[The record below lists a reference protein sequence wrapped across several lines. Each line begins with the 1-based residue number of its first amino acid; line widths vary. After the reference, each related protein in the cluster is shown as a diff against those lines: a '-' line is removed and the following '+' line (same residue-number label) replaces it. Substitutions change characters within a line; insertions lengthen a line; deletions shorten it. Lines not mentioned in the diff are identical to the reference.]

1 MTTDMAQLNNTAILE
16 PDNWFVDYSD
26 QEEPEDL
33 HIREYD
39 LTATPSDFNVAT
51 IISYI
56 EAGFFKIPGFQRNY
70 VWNIGRASRLIESL
84 ILGLPVPQIFL
95 FERGRNKFLVIDGQ
109 QRLMSIYY
117 FVKQR
122 FPRTEKRVEIRKA
135 VDTEGSLPN
144 DLLRDD
150 KYFTNFRLALT
161 ENLPNQKNK
170 FKGLTYSAL
179 DAEYRTQFDFRPIR
193 NVVVRQ
199 NNQDGDDSA
208 VYEIFERLNS
218 GGVNLRPQE
227 IRSSLYYSDFYA
239 MLNEINSSQDWRR
252 LVGSP
257 VPDLHLK
264 DLEVLLRGFA
274 MLIEREDYAPSMV
287 RFLNRFSKKA
297 QAHDSERNNYL
308 KHLFASFLDS
318 ARRLPGSAFLASDS
332 SRFNI
337 ALFEAVFVAA
347 CAPAFAAR
355 RLVVGDISADSIA
368 ELRNDP
374 EFLQAARVGTTQKSN
389 VLKRLER
396 ASRII
401 TLNGV

>member
-1 MTTDMAQLNNTAILE
+1 MTTVTTERENAAVLE
-16 PDNWFVDYSD
+16 SDDWFEDYSD
-26 QEEPEDL
+26 REEPENYP
-33 HIREYD
+33 IREYD
-39 LTATPSDFNVAT
+39 LTAIPSDFNVAT
-51 IISYI
+51 ITGYI

-70 VWNIGRASRLIESL
+70 VWNISRASRLIESL

-122 FPRTEKRVEIRKA
+122 FPRAEKRVEIRKA
-135 VDTEGSLPN
+135 VDREGSLPS
-144 DLLRDD
+144 DLLQDD
-150 KYFTNFRLALT
+150 EYFTNFRLALT
-161 ENLPNQKNK
+161 ENPPNPKNK
-170 FKGLTYSAL
+170 LNGLTYSAL
-179 DAEYRTQFDFRPIR
+179 DYEYRTQFDFRPIR

-199 NNQDGDDSA
+199 NSQDGDDSA

-227 IRSSLYYSDFYA
+227 IRSSLHYSEFYA
-239 MLNEINSSQDWRR
+239 MLNEINSSDDWRR

-257 VPDLHLK
+257 VHDLHLK

-274 MLIEREDYAPSMV
+274 MLIESESYAPSMAK
-287 RFLNRFSKKA
+287 FLNRFSKKA
-297 QAHDSERNNYL
+297 QSHDSERNDYL
-308 KHLFASFLDS
+308 KRLFASFLDS
-318 ARRLPGSAFLASDS
+318 ARRLPGRAFLASDS

-347 CAPAFAAR
+347 CAPAFADR
-355 RLVVGDISADSIA
+355 SLVAGDISADSIEA
-368 ELRNDP
+368 LRNDP
-374 EFLQAARVGTTQKSN
+374 EFQQAARVGTTQKSN

-396 ASRII
+396 AASII
-401 TLNGV
+401 TVNGV

>member
-1 MTTDMAQLNNTAILE
+1 MAQSNNATILE

-26 QEEPEDL
+26 QEEPEDH

-39 LTATPSDFNVAT
+39 LAATPIDFNVAT
-51 IISYI
+51 IIGYI
-56 EAGFFKIPGFQRNY
+56 DAGFFKIPGFQRNY
-70 VWNIGRASRLIESL
+70 VWDISRASRLIESL

-95 FERGRNKFLVIDGQ
+95 FEQGRNKFLVIDGQ

-122 FPRTEKRVEIRKA
+122 FPRVEKRVEIRKA
-135 VDTEGSLPN
+135 VDREGSLPG

-150 KYFTNFRLALT
+150 EYFTNFRLALT
-161 ENLPNQKNK
+161 ENPPNQKNK
-170 FKGLTYSAL
+170 LKGLTYSAL
-179 DAEYRTQFDFRPIR
+179 DTEYRTRFDFRPIR

-218 GGVNLRPQE
+218 GGVNLMPQE
-227 IRSSLYYSDFYA
+227 IRSSLYYSEFYA

-252 LVGSP
+252 LVGNP

-297 QAHDSERNNYL
+297 QTHDSERNDYL
-308 KHLFASFLDS
+308 KRLFASFLDS
-318 ARRLPGSAFLASDS
+318 ARQLPGRAFLASES

-337 ALFEAVFVAA
+337 ALFEAVFVAT
-347 CAPAFAAR
+347 CAPAFADQ
-355 RLVVGDISADSIA
+355 RLVAGDISADSIEA
-368 ELRNDP
+368 LRNDP
-374 EFLQAARVGTTQKSN
+374 EFQQAARVGTTQKSN
-389 VLKRLER
+389 ALKRLER